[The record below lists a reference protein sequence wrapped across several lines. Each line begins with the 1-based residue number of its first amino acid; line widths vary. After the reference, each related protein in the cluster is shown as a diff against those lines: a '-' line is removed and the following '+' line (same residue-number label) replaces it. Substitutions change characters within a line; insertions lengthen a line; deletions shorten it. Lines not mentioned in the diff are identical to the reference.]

1 MPRLAIVEDNLLL
14 RKNLIQ
20 RLSGYPDLEIVL
32 VCTHGK
38 QFVEAL
44 PALPPDKMPEVVL
57 MDVAMDVMNGIE
69 ATIIAKEKYPNLHI
83 LMLSVFDDDDRVFN
97 AIQAGASG
105 YLLKEETAAALV
117 SAIQGAMEGKA
128 YMSPPIAKKTL
139 EFVRQSL
146 MVAATRKAQIQ
157 DTPNLSKRELEI
169 LQMLSQGLTYQ
180 HISTCLYLSEYTV
193 QTHVKNIY
201 SKMHVSNKVDAI
213 RKALE
218 NKWFE
223 KSKNY

>member
-32 VCTHGK
+32 VCSNGK

-44 PALPPDKMPEVVL
+44 PGLAPAQMPEVVL
-57 MDVAMDVMNGIE
+57 MDVAMDEMNGIE
-69 ATIIAKEKYPNLHI
+69 ATGIAKEQYPDMHI

-97 AIQAGASG
+97 AIRAGASG
-105 YLLKEETAAALV
+105 YLLKEETAASLV
-117 SAIQGAMEGKA
+117 SAIQGALEGKA

-146 MVAATRKAQIQ
+146 KVAPTSKVPDKHAPA
-157 DTPNLSKRELEI
+157 LSKRELEI
-169 LQMLSQGLTYQ
+169 LQMLSQGFTYQ
-180 HISTCLYLSEYTV
+180 HISTSLFLSEYTV

-201 SKMHVSNKVDAI
+201 SKMHVSNKVAAI
-213 RKALE
+213 RMAME
-218 NKWFE
+218 NNWFD
-223 KSKNY
+223 KF

>member
-20 RLSGYPDLEIVL
+20 RLSSFPELDIVL
-32 VCTHGK
+32 VCTNGK

-44 PALPPDKMPEVVL
+44 PLLPANKMPEVVL
-57 MDVAMDVMNGIE
+57 MDVAMEVMNGIE
-69 ATIIAKEKYPNLHI
+69 ATIIAKAKYPHLHV

-97 AIQAGASG
+97 AIRAGASG
-105 YLLKEETAAALV
+105 YLLKEETAVALV
-117 SAIQGAMEGKA
+117 AAIQGALEGKA

-146 MVAATRKAQIQ
+146 TGLPASRVQHQEA
-157 DTPNLSKRELEI
+157 PNLSKRELEI
-169 LQMLSQGLTYQ
+169 LQMLAQGLTYQ
-180 HISTCLYLSEYTV
+180 DISEALFLSEYTV

-201 SKMHVSNKVDAI
+201 SKMHVSNKVAAI
-213 RKALE
+213 RKAMD
-218 NKWFE
+218 NNWFPT
-223 KSKNY
+223 YG